1 MAQEKYG
8 FFDSSGGDI
17 RSYNAAEMALA
28 FHTLASNGVANLG
41 SCLQVTAEGSTMRTL
56 VGYGTAMIEG
66 YYYRL
71 RDDGSGVQ
79 AFTHTTEA
87 GMNRIDRIVLRLD
100 LTTRSIT
107 LVKKTGT
114 AAATPQA
121 PAILR
126 NAEIYEISLAQVR
139 IRAGASVLLSTDI
152 TDERADDAVC
162 GLIAPESLRRS
173 EIEQMLEDATD
184 GVVRCTPQSLTES
197 EQAQAR
203 ENINAA
209 DAGQLHLSTFA
220 YLGDIGLATSPVPS
234 LSEVCNAMPD
244 NAILA
249 LACLNSYTGDIT
261 PSASRL
267 GTLYIIKRNQDR
279 MIVEFHPKTDN
290 TLWTNYAYYYNDVW
304 TVGEWRQI
312 TPVTEV
318 SAVLAAASW
327 SGNGPYTQAV
337 PIAGMTADAKAVFG
351 LPHTVT
357 GVQYWEAAEALL
369 RVTSQGDNTVTI
381 TAEGYKPTVDIPI
394 LIQIVG

>member
-17 RSYNAAEMALA
+17 RSYNAAEMAVA

-41 SCLQVTAEGSTMRTL
+41 TCLQVTAEGSTMRTL

-173 EIEQMLEDATD
+173 EIEQMLEDAIDEATD
-184 GVVRCTPQSLTES
+184 DVIRYSAQTLASGQKT
-197 EQAQAR
+197 QAR
-203 ENINAA
+203 TNINAQQKITA
-209 DAGQLHLSTFA
+209 PGILK
-220 YLGDIGLATSPVPS
+220 GDGNGGVTPATGGTDYGIPVV
-234 LSEVCNAMPD
+234 EKTAM
-244 NAILA
+244 
-249 LACLNSYTGDIT
+249 
-261 PSASRL
+261 
-267 GTLYIIKRNQDR
+267 
-279 MIVEFHPKTDN
+279 
-290 TLWTNYAYYYNDVW
+290 
-304 TVGEWRQI
+304 
-312 TPVTEV
+312 
-318 SAVLAAASW
+318 LAAASW
-327 SGNGPYTQAV
+327 AGAEAPYTQTVA
-337 PIAGMTADAKAVFG
+337 IAGMTSAKKAIVG
-351 LPHTVT
+351 LPQSATRTQYLAALDALLHVTVQGT
-357 GVQYWEAAEALL
+357 NTLTIAAE
-369 RVTSQGDNTVTI
+369 G
-381 TAEGYKPTVDIPI
+381 GKPAIDLPI
-394 LIQIVG
+394 LVEIVG